1 MEYYG
6 KYARIFKINL
16 TQKDNVGGLI
26 MKGQEKNK
34 SYLTIGLIQLITII
48 TFTATMYFMFTK
60 ESVILNP
67 VPYTVGIGAVI
78 IIIDFII
85 LSSIFKKYNQ
95 KEMIQNV

>member
-1 MEYYG
+1 
-6 KYARIFKINL
+6 
-16 TQKDNVGGLI
+16 

-34 SYLTIGLIQLITII
+34 SYLIIGIIQLITII

-67 VPYTVGIGAVI
+67 IPYTVGIGAVM

-85 LSSIFKKYNQ
+85 LSAIFKKYDT
-95 KEMIQNV
+95 KEMNQSI

>member
-1 MEYYG
+1 ME
-6 KYARIFKINL
+6 KLNKIKL
-16 TQKDNVGGLI
+16 IQEDSVGGLK

-48 TFTATMYFMFTK
+48 AFTAIMYFMYTK

-78 IIIDFII
+78 LIIDFII
-85 LSSIFKKYNQ
+85 LSKIFKKYDTKEINQ
-95 KEMIQNV
+95 FA

>member
-1 MEYYG
+1 
-6 KYARIFKINL
+6 
-16 TQKDNVGGLI
+16 
-26 MKGQEKNK
+26 MKEQEKSK
-34 SYLTIGLIQLITII
+34 SYLIIGIIQLMTII
-48 TFTATMYFMFTK
+48 VFSATMYFMFTK

>member
-1 MEYYG
+1 
-6 KYARIFKINL
+6 
-16 TQKDNVGGLI
+16 
-26 MKGQEKNK
+26 MKEKEKNK

-48 TFTATMYFMFTK
+48 TFTSIMYFMFTK

-85 LSSIFKKYNQ
+85 LSKIFQRYDI
-95 KEMIQNV
+95 KEMNQGV